1 MSTEARATQ
10 FSTMTYHDVMKPP
23 SHLTSCEAF
32 LWAAAEQA
40 RRRGDRSTYWRLRRA
55 MLLRQAARYPEALP
69 GSSTQHPS
77 SVDSH
82 HSCRSDSSTAGGET
96 CPNTR
101 SP

>member
-10 FSTMTYHDVMKPP
+10 FSTLTDHDLIEPP

-55 MLLRQAARYPEALP
+55 MLLRQAARYPGARP
-69 GSSTQHPS
+69 NISTPHPS
-77 SVDSH
+77 SAGGH
-82 HSCRSDSSTAGGET
+82 HGCRSDSSTAGGET